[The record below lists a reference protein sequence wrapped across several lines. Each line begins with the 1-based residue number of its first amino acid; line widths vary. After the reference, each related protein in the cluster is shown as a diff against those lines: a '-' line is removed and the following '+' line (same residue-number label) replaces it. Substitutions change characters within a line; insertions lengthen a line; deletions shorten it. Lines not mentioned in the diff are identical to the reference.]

1 MRRHYAYTLLLA
13 LVLIAVS
20 VSAVAQGTGRR
31 ADGGTVAPARI
42 GSEIA
47 DFTLPDVDGRQ
58 HSLASLKGKNG
69 IALIFISTQCPVS
82 NGYNERMRKLAA
94 DYAARGVNVVG
105 INANKTETSEAIK
118 RYAGA
123 NNFSFPILRDAG
135 NKIADLLG
143 ARVTPEVFFL
153 DAGNRLLYH
162 GRIDNSQKGD
172 AINSND
178 LRDAIDAALQ
188 GKAVA
193 KTEAPAFGC
202 SIKRGS

>member
-1 MRRHYAYTLLLA
+1 MRKHYAHALLLA
-13 LVLIAVS
+13 LALIGVS
-20 VSAVAQGTGRR
+20 VSAVAQGTGQR
-31 ADGGTVAPARI
+31 ADGGAPARI
-42 GSEIA
+42 GGEVA
-47 DFTLPDVDGRQ
+47 DFTLPDVDGKQ
-58 HSLASLKGKNG
+58 HSLASLRGKTG
-69 IALIFISTQCPVS
+69 TALIFISTQCPVS

-94 DYAARGVNVVG
+94 DFGARGVNVVG
-105 INANKTETSEAIK
+105 INANRTETPEAIK
-118 RYAGA
+118 RHASE
-123 NNFSFPILRDAG
+123 NNLPFPVLKDTG

-143 ARVTPEVFFL
+143 ARVTPEVFFF

-172 AINSND
+172 AVNSND